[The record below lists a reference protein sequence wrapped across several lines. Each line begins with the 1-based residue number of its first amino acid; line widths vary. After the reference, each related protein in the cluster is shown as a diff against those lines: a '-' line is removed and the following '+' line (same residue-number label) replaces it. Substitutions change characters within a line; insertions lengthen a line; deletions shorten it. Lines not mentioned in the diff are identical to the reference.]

1 MKVSALAIIALC
13 LWANSLLQVDSLQKQ
28 ALNLVQSTQASD
40 LDPALPK
47 VAVNLWFNQ
56 LVGPRAGV
64 NWQLSECGEPIAG
77 IDNKEPDLPACIGAN
92 AILQDGR
99 KVVMTILIGTFRKG
113 LTGKASFD
121 FAVVE
126 SEEQLRAVK
135 KLSDLPRLIADPRQL
150 AGKPPTE
157 LPDVNAGTNQIKALP
172 QTINPSGISKDK
184 DALTAEL
191 DSGQPPSRVEE
202 VPPPP
207 PTQLQNSE
215 KPQGPQRSQRLSN
228 AILDGIAL
236 SRVNA
241 VYPPTARMLK
251 AYGVVKVQITI
262 SEDGRVIDAKAISGH
277 QALRPAAVD
286 AAYRWVF
293 KPTTLNGE
301 AIKVQGILTFY
312 FRNSP

>member
-1 MKVSALAIIALC
+1 MKTAAIAIIALC
-13 LWANSLLQVDSLQKQ
+13 LWVNSLLQVSLEKQ
-28 ALNLVQSTQASD
+28 ALNLVQRTQASD
-40 LDPALPK
+40 LDPALPN

-56 LVGPRAGV
+56 LVGPRAGI

-77 IDNKEPDLPACIGAN
+77 PDGKDPDLPACIGAN

-99 KVVMTILIGTFRKG
+99 KVMLTILIGTFKKG

-126 SEEQLRAVK
+126 SEAQLRAVK

-150 AGKPPTE
+150 AEKPPTE
-157 LPDVNAGTNQIKALP
+157 LPDVNAGSNQIKALP
-172 QTINPSGISKDK
+172 QTLNPSGISKDK

-202 VPPPP
+202 MPPPP
-207 PTQLQNSE
+207 PTQIQNSSLSE
-215 KPQGPQRSQRLSN
+215 KPQGPQRLSDT
-228 AILDGIAL
+228 ILEGIAL
-236 SRVNA
+236 SKVNA
-241 VYPPTARMLK
+241 IYPPTARMLK

-262 SEDGRVIDAKAISGH
+262 SEEGRVIDAKAMSGH
-277 QALRPAAVD
+277 EALRPAAVN
-286 AAYRWVF
+286 AAYKWVF
-293 KPTTLNGE
+293 KPTTLNG
-301 AIKVQGILTFY
+301 AGIKVQGILTFN